1 MFRFCVVLLTRFF
14 RHKPSD
20 PPPGTMP
27 SERDL
32 VQAGQGA
39 LVGAVRRA
47 GGYRLLA
54 GRLRLAGRRRAR
66 GTWHSAEALAREL
79 AEFAR

>member
-1 MFRFCVVLLTRFF
+1 
-14 RHKPSD
+14 
-20 PPPGTMP
+20 MP